1 MQRCISACRTVLLL
15 SCLSQALGLDLQY
28 VTAVNA
34 DNYDSVVLDKDK
46 DVVLL
51 VEKTT
56 GCPECANDLVP
67 VQLETLAWRV
77 SKMEAVTVAYAKR
90 ADPGMEKLLPQKVTV
105 SASAKATDP
114 EVWLFNRGHKG
125 TPYDFDEE
133 PWGEALVNIHTV
145 HAYTDFI
152 LANRFWTDDELKA
165 LDKACGPRCT
175 KGRMEHEQPE
185 APSYIDVEAERAKV
199 EKRWKERHGIKDEL

>member
-56 GCPECANDLVP
+56 GCPECADDLVP

-77 SKMEAVTVAYAKR
+77 SKIPTRSCMT
-90 ADPGMEKLLPQKVTV
+90 
-105 SASAKATDP
+105 
-114 EVWLFNRGHKG
+114 
-125 TPYDFDEE
+125 
-133 PWGEALVNIHTV
+133 
-145 HAYTDFI
+145 
-152 LANRFWTDDELKA
+152 
-165 LDKACGPRCT
+165 
-175 KGRMEHEQPE
+175 
-185 APSYIDVEAERAKV
+185 
-199 EKRWKERHGIKDEL
+199 